1 MKQTVDSK
9 YDVVIIG
16 SGIGGL
22 VLGALLSKDK
32 KVLLIEKNNN
42 FGGYCS
48 GFLRG
53 EFNFEV
59 AVEAINGLKKGQT
72 IYKLFEEIGILEPSL
87 FIKPKY
93 LYRSIYDEFD
103 LRVPQNGEHKYIE
116 LLYSLFSKQK
126 RNIDQLFA
134 EMELIYKEIDMLD
147 KTKSLKKCPKVLEY
161 SDVTVEELLDK
172 YISDEKLKTVISQ
185 YWLYCGLP
193 PSKLS
198 SVTFSYI
205 WYDYTFNGGYYPEKG
220 MGEVARRC
228 IDVIKR
234 NGGEAINN
242 SEVTKIYNENDKAV
256 GIEVGKSKERIN
268 ADVFVSNIDIART
281 LDMLSEKNK
290 KITSFIHKIK
300 EKETSIS
307 AFKIYLGLNVSLK
320 KLGIDDYE
328 IFINPGYDMDEMY
341 YKSLQNLAKEVPF
354 SLTIYSNI
362 SDNFCKDNKSV
373 VTITMLAG
381 YDFWESLEEEEYKS
395 TKEKMADILI
405 KRCEKIIPKL
415 SNYIEVKE
423 IATPL
428 TMKRYTGNKRGAIYG
443 WSKENLYDEIRFMRN
458 TTPLKNLF
466 LSSHWTKIGGGVAGV
481 LRTAERT
488 YRLLGVRG

>member
-1 MKQTVDSK
+1 
-9 YDVVIIG
+9 
-16 SGIGGL
+16 
-22 VLGALLSKDK
+22 
-32 KVLLIEKNNN
+32 
-42 FGGYCS
+42 
-48 GFLRG
+48 
-53 EFNFEV
+53 
-59 AVEAINGLKKGQT
+59 
-72 IYKLFEEIGILEPSL
+72 
-87 FIKPKY
+87 
-93 LYRSIYDEFD
+93 
-103 LRVPQNGEHKYIE
+103 
-116 LLYSLFSKQK
+116 
-126 RNIDQLFA
+126 
-134 EMELIYKEIDMLD
+134 MLD